1 MKPKI
6 ARFLLTAMDIIKIY
20 FSCIY
25 IYDFRVI
32 SILMLWVLKCVF
44 MYVMH
49 GGHYGPSF
57 GYVKFYW

>member
-1 MKPKI
+1 MH
-6 ARFLLTAMDIIKIY
+6 
-20 FSCIY
+20 IY